1 MKHKLPENI
10 NSHDI
15 RIYVLTSGK
24 TVIGE
29 FLSEDVDGV
38 CLSCALEIKKIQS
51 ADGQFADK
59 MIPFISGNSS
69 ETATIYHHCIECM
82 VSTSESVK
90 LRYAESLIYDR
101 LLTLMMSE
109 LLKDHE
115 DLDSS
120 SPELDKQDSFES
132 DEELWNSFLDRW
144 KNTDV

>member
-29 FLSEDVDGV
+29 FVSEDADGIR
-38 CLSCALEIKKIQS
+38 LGCALEIKKIES
-51 ADGQFADK
+51 VDGQLADK
-59 MIPFISGNSS
+59 MIPFVSGNSS

-109 LLKDHE
+109 LLKNHE
-115 DLDSS
+115 DLESS
-120 SPELDKQDSFES
+120 SLELDKQDSFES
-132 DEELWNSFLDRW
+132 DEQLWNSFLDRW